1 MTSWWTI
8 IMWNRR
14 VDEKVKEKAKEGE
27 GHNDDKFDNK
37 RTSSETR
44 TSENINYDSSIS
56 SASASLSQHDS
67 RGSKRIVVLG
77 SGFAGI
83 EVLKRLQKKFK
94 NNERVAI
101 TLVSRENF
109 ILFTPMLPEVA
120 SGMIETRHIVTPV
133 RSFCNKAN
141 FYEANVDSIDFKNK
155 HVIVR
160 HPIGKLSGPDR
171 LDQHILEYDYLV
183 IALGSQTRFFGM
195 TDVKMHS
202 FTMKSI
208 DDAIAV
214 RNHTLSMLEQANIE
228 QENRELTKSLL
239 TFVVVGGG
247 FNGIETVGEINDFI
261 RETIRTYYKNIYMSD
276 VRVILVSATDKI
288 LEQVDEKLGQWAL
301 QKLKAKG
308 VEFVMNKHV
317 TGATDTTAKLDDG
330 TIIQCHTLIWAAG
343 VTPTDFIASL
353 SCEHDKRH
361 AIVVNNFLQV
371 KGYEGEV
378 YALGDCA
385 SITNPH
391 TGKPYP
397 PTAQHAVREA
407 KVAAKNIIYDIE
419 GKRTKKL
426 KFDYKTKGM
435 MAEIGKRTG
444 VATLL
449 GFRVHGFLAWWIW
462 RTYYLSN
469 LPTIKKKLKV
479 MGDWTMDLIYRPDV
493 AMIKRQLLISE
504 EGQTTQGEADQE
516 EQKAEKK
523 GLATRKKA
531 DDKDCRT
538 DSNEKS
544 HQSQQLRYNKDN
556 DIDHG
561 KDKEKEIDSKALE

>member
-1 MTSWWTI
+1 
-8 IMWNRR
+8 MWNRR
-14 VDEKVKEKAKEGE
+14 KDEKVKEKEKAKEGE
-27 GHNDDKFDNK
+27 GHNDNRFNNK
-37 RTSSETR
+37 HTSSETR
-44 TSENINYDSSIS
+44 TSENVTYDSSTA
-56 SASASLSQHDS
+56 SASTSLSQHDS
-67 RGSKRIVVLG
+67 RGSKRIVILG

-94 NNERVAI
+94 NNVAI

-155 HVIVR
+155 QVIVR
-160 HPIGKLSGPDR
+160 HPIGKLPEPAR
-171 LDQHILEYDYLV
+171 WDQHTLEYDYLV
-183 IALGSQTRFFGM
+183 IALGSETRFFGI
-195 TDVKMHS
+195 TDVKKHS

-214 RNHTLSMLEQANIE
+214 RNHILSILEQANIE

-239 TFVVVGGG
+239 TFVVGGGG
-247 FNGIETVGEINDFI
+247 FNGVETVGEINDFI
-261 RETIRTYYKNIYMSD
+261 RETIRAYYKNIYMSD

-288 LEQVDEKLGQWAL
+288 LEQVDEKLGEWAL

-308 VEFVMNKHV
+308 VEFIMNKHV
-317 TGATDTTAKLDDG
+317 TGATATTSKLDDG
-330 TIIQCHTLIWAAG
+330 TIIPCHTLIWAAG
-343 VTPTDFIASL
+343 VTPTDLIASL

-361 AIVVNNFLQV
+361 AIVVNNFLEV

-385 SITNPH
+385 SITDPH

-407 KVAAKNIIYDIE
+407 NIAAKNIIYDIE

-444 VATLL
+444 VATLFGL
-449 GFRVHGFLAWWIW
+449 KVHGFMAWWIW

-493 AMIKRQLLISE
+493 AMIKRQLLLSE
-504 EGQTTQGEADQE
+504 EGQRAQGEADQE
-516 EQKAEKK
+516 EQKAEK

-531 DDKDCRT
+531 DDKDSHT

-544 HQSQQLRYNKDN
+544 HQSQQLRYNN
-556 DIDHG
+556 DISHV
-561 KDKEKEIDSKALE
+561 KDKEKQFDSKAVKRN